1 MHHELS
7 NGPISASARPQ
18 QTSCVIVPPWSSPQS
33 AASQMEWDV
42 VASPAPPMNDSAETL
57 LADVSAS
64 AGGEAGNQY
73 KTRA

>member
-1 MHHELS
+1 
-7 NGPISASARPQ
+7 
-18 QTSCVIVPPWSSPQS
+18 
-33 AASQMEWDV
+33 MEWDV